1 MLQSSKKPVK
11 NSIPVF
17 LSENQF
23 NEFVLLHLSVGQR
36 GPKPS
41 IPLFKIFNYILKL
54 LHTGCQ
60 WHQLPIDTNES
71 GQPEIHYTRLFKF
84 HKRWSLDGSLEKVFV
99 ASVSLLKDND
109 LLDVS
114 VLHGDGTTT
123 PAKKGGEEVNY
134 SGHKHFKGQKVVA
147 FVDRNCNVISPFT
160 SAPGNRHESKLFNHA
175 FDSLKR
181 VMKDIGLGLK
191 GITASLDSAYDS
203 KSNRKR
209 IFNAGMKPNI
219 KENPRN
225 RKKTKRGRKRMYS
238 EEIFQERFR
247 TVERV
252 FAWEDKFKRLLVR
265 FERISAHHIGM
276 KLIGYAMINLRHFC

>member
-41 IPLFKIFNYILKL
+41 IALFKIFNYILKL